1 MPKRGGGGGSQRYN
15 NNAGN
20 GNGSGGGGSGG
31 SRFSALKDYD
41 DDDHQ
46 RRKDRNKRRVS
57 FKTSQFP
64 HKSDVKLRL
73 QDVRRWDEDD
83 DMSEMTT
90 TIKDRPSSRRRGS
103 PIPRGKF
110 GKLVPNGAGWYQ
122 VTIQNGQ
129 IYEKETLLRA
139 LLAAMSPH
147 AFIPQY
153 WRTERHCVIFFTDDF
168 EVAERIQQLGRH
180 AQLPDGFRLM
190 PRVRSGIP
198 LVTIDEDFKAKMKAV
213 MAKRYNLQTKALDLS
228 RFHADQDLK
237 PFFCPLFRVNVMS
250 AALDIICDNI
260 PDLEAINLNDNN
272 MSTMESFK
280 GADKRLPH
288 LKILYLGDNNLPSL
302 AHLLVFRNL
311 PIIELVLRNNPCR
324 LRYKDPQQFVSE
336 VRRKFPKILKLDGET
351 LPPQVHFDLNES
363 SVLPPA
369 KASFLCDSAGAD
381 VVRQFL
387 DQYFSIFDSDN
398 RQPLLDAY
406 HEHAMLSI
414 SMPSVSQ
421 SGSRL
426 NNFWKFN
433 RNLRRLNSEREDLRI
448 RLLKSGRLACVSTL
462 DEWPRTLHE
471 RRTFTVDLTIYNPQ
485 MMLFTVTGLFKELTG
500 DTSAGTPSNMQ
511 AYELR
516 HFMRTFVVVPQNS
529 GFCIRNETIFLN
541 SATCE
546 QTREFKRTQHQ
557 PAPGADMAVGLT
569 PIGAAAV
576 AEGSIQNRLQ
586 PSQAVPG
593 APVALLATP
602 SPSNPTA
609 VPAGGNAAALNDATK
624 MQMVQAMSAQSQ
636 MNLDWSRKCLEET
649 NWDFNHAAFVFEKL
663 FKENKIPPEAF
674 VK

>member
-324 LRYKDPQQFVSE
+324 LRYKDPQQFV
-336 VRRKFPKILKLDGET
+336 RYT
-351 LPPQVHFDLNES
+351 
-363 SVLPPA
+363 
-369 KASFLCDSAGAD
+369 
-381 VVRQFL
+381 
-387 DQYFSIFDSDN
+387 
-398 RQPLLDAY
+398 
-406 HEHAMLSI
+406 
-414 SMPSVSQ
+414 
-421 SGSRL
+421 
-426 NNFWKFN
+426 
-433 RNLRRLNSEREDLRI
+433 
-448 RLLKSGRLACVSTL
+448 
-462 DEWPRTLHE
+462 
-471 RRTFTVDLTIYNPQ
+471 
-485 MMLFTVTGLFKELTG
+485 MMV
-500 DTSAGTPSNMQ
+500 
-511 AYELR
+511 
-516 HFMRTFVVVPQNS
+516 
-529 GFCIRNETIFLN
+529 
-541 SATCE
+541 
-546 QTREFKRTQHQ
+546 
-557 PAPGADMAVGLT
+557 
-569 PIGAAAV
+569 
-576 AEGSIQNRLQ
+576 
-586 PSQAVPG
+586 
-593 APVALLATP
+593 
-602 SPSNPTA
+602 
-609 VPAGGNAAALNDATK
+609 
-624 MQMVQAMSAQSQ
+624 
-636 MNLDWSRKCLEET
+636 
-649 NWDFNHAAFVFEKL
+649 
-663 FKENKIPPEAF
+663 
-674 VK
+674 